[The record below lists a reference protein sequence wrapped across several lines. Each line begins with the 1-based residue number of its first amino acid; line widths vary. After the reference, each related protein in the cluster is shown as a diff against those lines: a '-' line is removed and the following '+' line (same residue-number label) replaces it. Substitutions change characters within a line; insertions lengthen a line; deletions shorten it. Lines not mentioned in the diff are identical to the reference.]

1 MPHWNGTVETASPPI
16 LEECNG
22 DPVRVRDKIM
32 AVAPQG
38 ANVRVISWEDGKDKA
53 RVTVEGPEREDLPG
67 RHVGGEGRLPTP
79 LGARAKGPEG
89 LANYPARSASAS
101 RMYEAAPTRR

>member
-1 MPHWNGTVETASPPI
+1 MPHWNGIVDTASPAI
-16 LEECNG
+16 LEDCNG

-53 RVTVEGPEREDLPG
+53 RVTVEGPNARTFLEDTLEAKDVSQLLSAHERKSQRG
-67 RHVGGEGRLPTP
+67 
-79 LGARAKGPEG
+79 
-89 LANYPARSASAS
+89 
-101 RMYEAAPTRR
+101 

>member
-1 MPHWNGTVETASPPI
+1 MPHWNGTVKTASPAI

-38 ANVRVISWEDGKDKA
+38 ANVRVISWEDGEDKA
-53 RVTVEGPEREDLPG
+53 RVTVEGPNAKTFLEDTLEARDVSQLLSAHERKSQ
-67 RHVGGEGRLPTP
+67 
-79 LGARAKGPEG
+79 KG
-89 LANYPARSASAS
+89 
-101 RMYEAAPTRR
+101 